1 MHMRKIRQ
9 LAHKWGTR
17 IWKRHCRDYA
27 FNGKTIA
34 EFQDEALT
42 KRRTESNLI
51 HDIAH
56 FVVAAPER
64 RTLPEFGLGESPDT
78 FRLGP
83 SMSLAKGMTGKMAQQ
98 EEELASALGIYWERE
113 LGLDWRQTIKD
124 HCWDDIM
131 LKDSIPKEE
140 SEIFNPSANH
150 KFARQLKELKER
162 KII

>member
-1 MHMRKIRQ
+1 MDRIRQ
-9 LAHKWGTR
+9 LARKWGTR
-17 IWKRHCRDYA
+17 IWKRDCRDYA

-64 RTLPEFGLGESPDT
+64 KAIPEFGLGDSPDT
-78 FRLGP
+78 KRCDTPL
-83 SMSLAKGMTGKMAQQ
+83 SKGMTYDKAQY

-113 LGLDWRQTIKD
+113 FGLDWRDTFEE
-124 HCWDDIM
+124 HRWDDIFM
-131 LKDSIPKEE
+131 SMPKEE
-140 SEIFNPSANH
+140 HKIFDFDAKH
-150 KFARQLKELKER
+150 KFAKQLRELRKRQ
-162 KII
+162 II

>member
-1 MHMRKIRQ
+1 MRKIRQ
-9 LAHKWGTR
+9 LARKWGTSIR
-17 IWKRHCRDYA
+17 KRSCRDFA

-34 EFQDEALT
+34 ELDSSERPNPSQ
-42 KRRTESNLI
+42 RTESNLI

-64 RTLPEFGLGESPDT
+64 RTIPEFGLGDSPDT
-78 FRLGP
+78 LRFNTPR
-83 SMSLAKGMTGKMAQQ
+83 AKGITAAMAQR

-140 SEIFNPSANH
+140 SEIFNPDANH
-150 KFARQLKELKER
+150 KFAKQLKELKER

>member
-9 LAHKWGTR
+9 LARKWGTR

-64 RTLPEFGLGESPDT
+64 KTLPEFGLGDSPDT
-78 FRLGP
+78 YRRSTPL
-83 SMSLAKGMTGKMAQQ
+83 LKGMTYRKAQD

-113 LGLDWRQTIKD
+113 LGLDWRDTFSY
-124 HCWDDIM
+124 HAWDDIM
-131 LKDSIPKEE
+131 IGMPEEE
-140 SEIFNPSANH
+140 SRIFDFNATH
-150 KFARQLKELKER
+150 KFAKQLKELKER

>member
-9 LAHKWGTR
+9 RARKWGTR
-17 IWKRHCRDYA
+17 IWKRDCRDFA

-34 EFQDEALT
+34 ELDSSE
-42 KRRTESNLI
+42 RPSPRTESNII

-64 RTLPEFGLGESPDT
+64 RTIPEFGLGDSPDT
-78 FRLGP
+78 LRFRTP
-83 SMSLAKGMTGKMAQQ
+83 RAKGITAKMAQQ
-98 EEELASALGIYWERE
+98 EEELASTLGIYWERE
-113 LGLDWRQTIKD
+113 LGLDWRQTISD

-131 LKDSIPKEE
+131 LKDALPKEE
-140 SEIFNPSANH
+140 SKIFDFNATH
-150 KFARQLKELKER
+150 KFAKQLKELKER

>member
-9 LAHKWGTR
+9 LARKWGTSIR
-17 IWKRHCRDYA
+17 KRSCRDYA

-34 EFQDEALT
+34 ELDCDSL
-42 KRRTESNLI
+42 KRRTDSNLI

-64 RTLPEFGLGESPDT
+64 RTIPEFGLGDSPDT
-78 FRLGP
+78 LRFMTPRI
-83 SMSLAKGMTGKMAQQ
+83 SGMTGKMAQQ
-98 EEELASALGIYWERE
+98 EEELASALGIWWERE
-113 LGLDWRQTIKD
+113 FGLDWRKTLRD

-131 LKDSIPKEE
+131 LKDPTPSKE
-140 SEIFNPSANH
+140 SEIFNFDATH
-150 KFARQLKELKER
+150 KFAKQLQELRRR